1 MKKKLDVRDLELG
14 MYISELDRPWVESP
28 FLFQGFELTSKE
40 ELAQLGQHCKHVYI
54 DVELGPDVTP
64 KRMNKDTAVRMRII
78 SEQEDRVN
86 REVRALVSTPQIQDG
101 RPVYRDRVSF
111 EREVPQAKKIE
122 KQTRILLRTTL
133 EEVHKGNNINVPLA
147 EKVVGNMVESVVRNP
162 DALACLSQLKDVS
175 EYTALH
181 SIRTCILA
189 LTFGRHLVL
198 PNEELNLLGMGALLH
213 DIGMA
218 KLPEG
223 ILDKPGA
230 LSEEEFKL
238 MQNHIPWGLEV
249 VEQSGGLPAG
259 ALEIIEQHHERH
271 DGSGYVGNRKADM
284 IGYWAAIG
292 AIVDV
297 YDAITSKRIHS
308 EALSAEEAL
317 KRMYEWRHKDFRA
330 DLVEE
335 FIKCMGIYPIGS
347 LVELNTG
354 AVGVVI
360 TINRARRLK
369 PKVVLLLTANKK
381 PLSRKFVADLADH
394 QDGQGKELK
403 ITRVL
408 PAGTYDIDPMDH
420 IVQL

>member
-1 MKKKLDVRDLELG
+1 MKKKFDVRDLEMG

-28 FLFQGFELTSKE
+28 FLFQGFELTSKD
-40 ELAQLGQHCKHVYI
+40 ELAQLRQHCKYVYI
-54 DVELGPDVTP
+54 DVELGLDASP
-64 KRMNKDTAVRMRII
+64 KRMNKDAAVRMRII
-78 SEQEDRVN
+78 SEQETRVN
-86 REVRALVSTPQIQDG
+86 REVHALASTPQIQDG
-101 RPVYRDRVSF
+101 RLVYLDRVSF
-111 EREVPQAKKIE
+111 EREVPRAKKIE

-147 EKVVGNMVESVVRNP
+147 DKVVGNMVESVVRNP
-162 DALACLSQLKDVS
+162 DALVCLSQLKDVS

-181 SIRTCILA
+181 SIRTCVLA
-189 LTFGRHLVL
+189 VTFGRHLVL
-198 PNEELNLLGMGALLH
+198 PKEELNLLGMGALLH

-218 KLPEG
+218 KLPQE

-230 LSEEEFKL
+230 LSEEEFEL
-238 MQNHIPWGLEV
+238 MQKHIPWGLEV
-249 VEQSGGLPAG
+249 VEQSGGLPAE

-271 DGSGYVGNRKADM
+271 DGSGYAGNLKGDL

-297 YDAITSKRIHS
+297 YDAITSKRMHS
-308 EALSAEEAL
+308 EPLSAEEAL
-317 KRMYEWRHKDFRA
+317 KRIYEWRHKDFRA

-354 AVGVVI
+354 AIGVVI

-381 PLSRKFVADLADH
+381 PLSRKFVADLADNRH
-394 QDGQGKELK
+394 SEGKELK
-403 ITRVL
+403 INRVL
-408 PAGTYDIDPMDH
+408 PAGTYDINPMDH

>member
-1 MKKKLDVRDLELG
+1 MKKKLDIRDLEMG

-40 ELAQLGQHCKHVYI
+40 EVEQLRQHCKYVYI

-64 KRMNKDTAVRMRII
+64 RRMSKDTTARMRII
-78 SEQEDRVN
+78 SEQEQTVK
-86 REVRALVSTPQIQDG
+86 REVHALAGTPQIHDG
-101 RPVYRDRVSF
+101 RPVYLDRVSF
-111 EREVPQAKKIE
+111 EREIPKAKKIE
-122 KQTRILLRTTL
+122 SQTRILLRTTL

-162 DALACLSQLKDVS
+162 DALVCLSQLKDVS

-198 PNEELNLLGMGALLH
+198 PKEELSLLGMGALLH

-218 KLPEG
+218 KLPQEL
-223 ILDKPGA
+223 LDKPVA
-230 LSEEEFKL
+230 LTVEEFELVQK
-238 MQNHIPWGLEV
+238 HVPWGLEV
-249 VEQSGGLPAG
+249 LGQSGAVPAA
-259 ALEIIEQHHERH
+259 ALEIVEQHHERH
-271 DGSGYVGNRKADM
+271 DGSGYVGNRKADL
-284 IGYWAAIG
+284 IGYWGAIG

-297 YDAITSKRIHS
+297 YDAITSERIFRRP
-308 EALSAEEAL
+308 LSAEETL

-369 PKVVLLLTANKK
+369 PKVVLLLTTNK
-381 PLSRKFVADLADH
+381 
-394 QDGQGKELK
+394 
-403 ITRVL
+403 
-408 PAGTYDIDPMDH
+408 
-420 IVQL
+420 